1 VLEPEN
7 SELIEMKSG
16 FVVTLTNPR
25 LKTVSQGEI
34 SSKESGNVN
43 IA

>member
-7 SELIEMKSG
+7 SELIEMKSS

-25 LKTVSQGEI
+25 LKTISQEGI
-34 SSKESGNVN
+34 SSKESGNIN

>member
-1 VLEPEN
+1 VLGPEN

-16 FVVTLTNPR
+16 FVVTLTIPR
-25 LKTVSQGEI
+25 LKTISQGGI
-34 SSKESGNVN
+34 SSKESGNFN